1 MKKLLF
7 VLIVPVCAFAMD
19 LKQELIQAAG
29 IGLGSAAIAYA
40 YSRGAEWL
48 ANGINSYENSQ
59 LNNTITRGRPWEIHS
74 HFDKWGA
81 LGSWWIGLPLIVA
94 ARVGSN
100 PLDAREL
107 IKPVAITYGA
117 TAGVSLAAGLD
128 AALKAPR
135 DKRDAR
141 SIIAVFRTA
150 IITGT
155 VITPPALLGYIV
167 YQRFA
172 K

>member
-7 VLIVPVCAFAMD
+7 VLILPVCASAMD

-29 IGLGSAAIAYA
+29 IGLGSAAAAYA

-59 LNNTITRGRPWEIHS
+59 LNINIARGRPGEIHT

-81 LGSWWIGLPLIVA
+81 LGSWWIGLPLIAA
-94 ARVGSN
+94 ARIGSN
-100 PLDAREL
+100 PLDVREL
-107 IKPVAITYGA
+107 IKPMAITYGA
-117 TAGVSLAAGLD
+117 TAGVSLAAGIF
-128 AALKAPR
+128 AALRAPQ
-135 DKRDAR
+135 DKRDER
-141 SIIAVFRTA
+141 SIIAAFGTA
-150 IITGT
+150 FITGT
-155 VITPPALLGYIV
+155 VITPPTLIGYIL
-167 YQRFA
+167 YQRIA